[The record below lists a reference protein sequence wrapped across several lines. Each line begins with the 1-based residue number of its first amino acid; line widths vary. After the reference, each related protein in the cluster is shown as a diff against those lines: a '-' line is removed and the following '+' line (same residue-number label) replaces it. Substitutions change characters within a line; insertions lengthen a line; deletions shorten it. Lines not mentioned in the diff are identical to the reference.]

1 MDAGDWSSGETPG
14 MKAPL
19 EVVPRTGNT
28 VCPSIDLRCLPVLL
42 IQSDF
47 FCRNTVYKS
56 LQYPCGAAAVLDKF
70 NGGDDCQS
78 VNLLSCRFYSPWCW
92 PLAFRPRS

>member
-28 VCPSIDLRCLPVLL
+28 VCPSIDLRCLPVLQ

-70 NGGDDCQS
+70 ME
-78 VNLLSCRFYSPWCW
+78 VTIVSP
-92 PLAFRPRS
+92 